1 MNVLD
6 NNGIKAHVR
15 DEWNLEGIPS
25 VWIENDDDYER
36 AGRFVDEF
44 VSSYQTSGDYKSVRI
59 VAWICLALAIALMLF
74 IYLK

>member
-1 MNVLD
+1 VCSE
-6 NNGIKAHVR
+6 NNGIRAHVR
-15 DEWNLEGIPS
+15 DECNLEGIPS

-44 VSSYQTSGDYKSVRI
+44 VNSYQTSSDYKTVII
-59 VAWICLALAIALMLF
+59 VAWICLARAIAFMLF